1 MQLHSTTSRTKL
13 HTAKP
18 HFHLQENGTGNDG
31 GWLFH
36 PGVDGC
42 SAGAGVLPNVCVGSV
57 GWGEPVEVGVNL
69 GGDDV

>member
-1 MQLHSTTSRTKL
+1 MT
-13 HTAKP
+13 
-18 HFHLQENGTGNDG
+18 G